1 MDDGHVQQ
9 MAQQFGM
16 NPDQVLG
23 LISQHLP
30 GLVAQQAQS

>member
-1 MDDGHVQQ
+1 

-30 GLVAQQAQS
+30 GMVAQQQAQG